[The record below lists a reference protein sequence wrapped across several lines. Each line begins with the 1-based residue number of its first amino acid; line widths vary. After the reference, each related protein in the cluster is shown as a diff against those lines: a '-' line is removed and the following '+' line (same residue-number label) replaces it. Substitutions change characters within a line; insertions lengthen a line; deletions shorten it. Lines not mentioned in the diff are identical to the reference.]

1 MNPKYKALK
10 FETMNKTDQCVILTT
25 AGVSYLKE
33 KCGEVVN
40 KNGMK
45 IVDPKSF
52 LHVISH
58 TKNASAF
65 KNADIQRFDNR
76 LFNLVV
82 PFYTLPERFVIYHKL

>member
-33 KCGEVVN
+33 KWGEVVN

-45 IVDPKSF
+45 IGPKSF

-58 TKNASAF
+58 KKNTSAP
-65 KNADIQRFDNR
+65 KHADLQRFDNR
-76 LFNLVV
+76 LYNLVV